1 MKFSSLKLSGLP
13 QRGIIGVEGPN
24 ESGKTT
30 IGEAILFAFFGKTR
44 ASQETSVSR
53 LIRWGA
59 DYLSVE
65 VEFHIPGRGDFLI
78 YREIDKYGTN
88 YVKVIDLATRT
99 EAAAGNVNVSE
110 FLARTLKFDFFE
122 FHQSFYHDQE
132 ESRRSREAQA
142 NFVERMSGIAQL
154 RDAAQAFRKEIEG
167 LEREFSHYQKDIQ
180 RNLQQVEKYDR
191 NIAKLPELRES
202 ARARGEEME
211 KARTE
216 HRRRQ
221 EDVEAYRRLGEGRGA
236 LVRRLEGLT
245 EDPADGILT
254 ALAEISQ
261 GLKALPQ
268 GSTQERDFA
277 VKCADDL
284 RSHQARIDEIV
295 EMLRQFQA
303 FRAAC
308 QNLADEV
315 SERLDPE
322 GEEGLVVEEERL
334 QAELGLARRR
344 ARRLLIGGGAL
355 LILAGLCG
363 GIAEAH
369 RHGLLAGFWPP
380 AVPAWAGYAAGGL
393 LFLLSVVLFSLRRG
407 VSRRANQ
414 LQSALQNQALRIQ
427 EETAEREKLAA
438 LLSIR
443 GPGEVVRFVKTSE
456 GLADRPR
463 TEIRRELQRVHRV
476 LLEGEGDGEYRKAI
490 LSLSRMEREF
500 RTRILKEAQRAEKT
514 VQEAEAAVRKS
525 RGDLDKVE
533 SEIRECESQAQRK
546 EALQGKNRELHVSS
560 GELRGSIDLRR
571 LAIELLDDTGASIRN
586 KIGPSLSRFMKQLLP
601 KLTRGRYRDIKV
613 GSDLTLQVFTSD
625 KSDFLEPAE
634 LSGGTHEALNLALR
648 LATSQAFIATRTLE
662 KQFVFLDEPFK
673 MMDEGRALEAIGVLG
688 SLSADL
694 PQVFVIQPNFTA
706 AQREMF
712 DWLVRTS
719 IDRPELCLPG
729 QQVLHASASHPSV
742 DVAPAEAALG
752 PEDPLAGP
760 DPSAFQGS

>member
-1 MKFSSLKLSGLP
+1 MKFSSLKLSDLP
-13 QRGIIGVEGPN
+13 ERGIVGIEGPN

-44 ASQETSVSR
+44 ASLETSVSR

-88 YVKVIDLATRT
+88 YVKVIELATRT

-142 NFVERMSGIAQL
+142 SFVERMSGIAQL

-202 ARARGEEME
+202 ARARSDEME
-211 KARTE
+211 KARGE

-221 EDVEAYRRLGEGRGA
+221 EEVEAYRRLGETRNA
-236 LVRRLEGLT
+236 IVRRLEGLT
-245 EDPADGILT
+245 EDSADGILT

-261 GLKALPQ
+261 GLKALIQ
-268 GSTQERDFA
+268 GSPQERDFA

-284 RSHQARIDEIV
+284 RSHQTRVDEIV
-295 EMLRQFQA
+295 DMLRQFQA

-308 QNLADEV
+308 QNLDDEV
-315 SERLDPE
+315 RERLDPE
-322 GEEGLVVEEERL
+322 GEDSLVAEEERL
-334 QAELGLARRR
+334 QVEQGVARKRGS
-344 ARRLLIGGGAL
+344 RLLMGGWLL
-355 LILAGLCG
+355 LILAVLCG
-363 GIAEAH
+363 GMAEAR
-369 RHGLLAGFWPP
+369 RHGLLAGAWPP
-380 AVPAWAGYAAGGL
+380 GAPVWAGYAAGGL
-393 LFLLSVVLFSLRRG
+393 LFLFFVVLLLLRRG
-407 VSRRANQ
+407 ASRRANQ
-414 LQSALQNQALRIQ
+414 LQAALQSQALRIQ
-427 EETAEREKLAA
+427 EETAERERLAA

-456 GLADRPR
+456 GLADRLR
-463 TEIRRELQRVHRV
+463 TEMRRELQRVHRV
-476 LLEGEGDGEYRKAI
+476 LLDGEGEGEYRKAI
-490 LSLSRMEREF
+490 LSLSRTEREF
-500 RTRILKEAQRAEKT
+500 RVRIVKEAQRAEKF

-546 EALQGKNRELHVSS
+546 EALLVKNRELNARA
-560 GELRGSIDLRR
+560 GEVRGAIDLRR
-571 LAIELLDDTGASIRN
+571 LSIELLDDTGASIRN

-613 GSDLTLQVFTSD
+613 GSDLALQVFTSD
-625 KSDFLEPAE
+625 KSDFLDPAE

-648 LATSQAFIATRTLE
+648 LATSQAFIATRTLQ

-673 MMDEGRALEAIGVLG
+673 MMDEGRALEALDVLG

-694 PQVFVIQPNFTA
+694 QQVFVIQPNFTA
-706 AQREMF
+706 AQRERF
-712 DWLVRTS
+712 DWLIRTS
-719 IDRPELCLPG
+719 IDRPELRLPG
-729 QQVLHASASHPSV
+729 QESLHSAASLPAG
-742 DVAPAEAALG
+742 DVAAAEAALG
-752 PEDPLAGP
+752 PEDPLAGS
-760 DPSAFQGS
+760 DSSAFQA